1 LPCFSSVYRTNGGRI
16 DTWPIFFE
24 CGGKILT
31 GLTGFWGFR
40 KSKQPAEISG
50 LSKAIKRNPKI
61 ESILFKNLIQ
71 MSSYDLE
78 IVLIADYYNL
88 DIAQPGE
95 TAFYLTQIRTPGL
108 LEWRLR

>member
-1 LPCFSSVYRTNGGRI
+1 
-16 DTWPIFFE
+16 
-24 CGGKILT
+24 
-31 GLTGFWGFR
+31 
-40 KSKQPAEISG
+40 
-50 LSKAIKRNPKI
+50 
-61 ESILFKNLIQ
+61 